1 MQLDLL
7 NSLYTNY
14 NAVRHPYSH
23 WSADDYDIAMINDI
37 SVAREVFKV
46 KKICMNMLDDLKYIT
61 CITVLDYKLLLSH
74 SLKGI
79 IFQPSLNDERHIVV
93 DLALKSDLDKYRF
106 VDFIVNKYGII
117 E

>member
-1 MQLDLL
+1 
-7 NSLYTNY
+7 
-14 NAVRHPYSH
+14 
-23 WSADDYDIAMINDI
+23 
-37 SVAREVFKV
+37 
-46 KKICMNMLDDLKYIT
+46 MNMLDDLKYIT

-93 DLALKSDLDKYRF
+93 DLALKSELDKYRF